1 MKDNT
6 RTIKYDSIT
15 SYAKNIGVENLSNED
30 LISIIIG
37 IDTLKQ
43 DNKPI
48 REISDGSRSL
58 RNIAKKS
65 LYELMAVKGIGEK
78 KAIALL
84 VSFEIGKRLMR
95 EELEEQECLDNALA
109 IKEYM
114 LPFVRDLNNEVA
126 YVLCMD
132 RKLRLIKRIMLSK
145 GGLTETAVDV
155 RDICKQ
161 ALLCNA
167 TVVAIVHN
175 HPSARCLPSIQ
186 DDAITKQ
193 VKDGCKTM
201 RLHLVDHV
209 IISSK
214 ESTYYSYRESGKL

>member
-6 RTIKYDSIT
+6 RIIKYDSIT
-15 SYAKNIGVENLSNED
+15 SYVKKVGVENLSNED
-30 LISIIIG
+30 LISAIIG

-48 REISDGSRSL
+48 REVFDGSRSL
-58 RNIAKKS
+58 RNIAKKPLS
-65 LYELMAVKGIGEK
+65 ELMAVKGIGEK

-95 EELEEQECLDNALA
+95 EESEEQQCLDSALA
-109 IKEYM
+109 IKESM

-132 RKLRLIKRIMLSK
+132 RKFRLIKRVMLSK
-145 GGLTETAVDV
+145 GGFAETAVDV

-175 HPSARCLPSIQ
+175 HPSASCLPSIQ

-214 ESTYYSYRESGKL
+214 EGTYYSYRESGKL

>member
-84 VSFEIGKRLMR
+84 VSPP
-95 EELEEQECLDNALA
+95 
-109 IKEYM
+109 
-114 LPFVRDLNNEVA
+114 PFR
-126 YVLCMD
+126 
-132 RKLRLIKRIMLSK
+132 R
-145 GGLTETAVDV
+145 
-155 RDICKQ
+155 
-161 ALLCNA
+161 
-167 TVVAIVHN
+167 
-175 HPSARCLPSIQ
+175 
-186 DDAITKQ
+186 
-193 VKDGCKTM
+193 
-201 RLHLVDHV
+201 
-209 IISSK
+209 
-214 ESTYYSYRESGKL
+214 

>member
-6 RTIKYDSIT
+6 RIIKYDSIT
-15 SYAKNIGVENLSNED
+15 SYVKKVGVENLSNED
-30 LISIIIG
+30 LISAIIG

-48 REISDGSRSL
+48 REVFDGSRSL
-58 RNIAKKS
+58 RNIAKKPLS
-65 LYELMAVKGIGEK
+65 ELMAVKGIGEK

-95 EELEEQECLDNALA
+95 EESEEQQCLDSALA
-109 IKEYM
+109 IKESM

-132 RKLRLIKRIMLSK
+132 RKFRLIKRVMLSK
-145 GGLTETAVDV
+145 GGFTETAVDV

-175 HPSARCLPSIQ
+175 HPSASCLPSIQ

-209 IISSK
+209 IINSK
-214 ESTYYSYRESGKL
+214 EGTYYSYRESGKL

>member
-1 MKDNT
+1 MKDNA
-6 RTIKYDSIT
+6 RTIKCDSIT
-15 SYAKNIGVENLSNED
+15 SYAKEYGVENLSNED

-95 EELEEQECLDNALA
+95 EESEEQQYLDNALA

-132 RKLRLIKRIMLSK
+132 RKFRLIKRIMLSK
-145 GGLTETAVDV
+145 GGLTETVVDV

-175 HPSARCLPSIQ
+175 HPSASCLPSMQ
-186 DDAITKQ
+186 DNAITKQ

-201 RLHLVDHV
+201 RLYLVDHV